1 MPAILLT
8 GFQETH
14 DMGMIELAQDV
25 DFALESRQ
33 EAGIDGQFRSQD
45 LDGRLLRLNH
55 FCGIAVSKVDAAH
68 AAAAKFLIE
77 NPGAD
82 SCADHDASL
91 GLLLGERGCVSAP
104 SPSERGC
111 VSSPSERGCVSAPS
125 PSERGCVSAPSP
137 SERGCVSAPS
147 PSERGCVSA
156 PSPSERGCVSAPST
170 RGAYAT
176 PLANAAKRY
185 CNR

>member
-111 VSSPSERGCVSAPS
+111 VSAPGPSERD
-125 PSERGCVSAPSP
+125 
-137 SERGCVSAPS
+137 CVSAPS

-170 RGAYAT
+170 RGA
-176 PLANAAKRY
+176 
-185 CNR
+185 